1 MVEENY
7 QMAQENFPEFFG
19 SITMLYLNCKVNGH
33 EVQAFVDSGAQSTI
47 ISKKMAEQVGL
58 MKLLDTRFAGMAMG
72 IGTSRILGRVHA
84 ADLEIMGKKFVC
96 SFTVLEDN
104 KVDFLFGL
112 DNLKRHQCCIDLVQN
127 ALHMRNGEITVPFL
141 SEGEIKK
148 NEFEEEK

>member
-1 MVEENY
+1 
-7 QMAQENFPEFFG
+7 
-19 SITMLYLNCKVNGH
+19 MLYINAKVNGH
-33 EVQAFVDSGAQSTI
+33 EIQAFVDSGAQSTI
-47 ISKKMAEQVGL
+47 ISKGLAEKVGL
-58 MKLLDTRFAGMAMG
+58 MKLLDTRYAGMAMG

-84 ADLEIMGKKFVC
+84 ANLEILGKVFVC

-127 ALHMRNGEITVPFL
+127 MLHMRNGEIAVPFL

-148 NEFEEEK
+148 NEFEEEKQALLEKQKSMGS